1 MLFGMASCSSPSEQT
16 EESTNQSEGIEEV
29 VELEKYGDES
39 ISPEGAIEASQ
50 LLAMLDGKD
59 SVEVKVKGT
68 INSCCQK
75 KGCWM
80 DMEIAEGENMTVRF
94 KDYSFFVPMNSAGRE
109 AIIEG
114 VAKIDTQSVDW
125 LRHKA
130 EDAGK
135 SDEEIAAITEPELKV
150 SFLASGVIL
159 E

>member
-1 MLFGMASCSSPSEQT
+1 
-16 EESTNQSEGIEEV
+16 
-29 VELEKYGDES
+29 
-39 ISPEGAIEASQ
+39 
-50 LLAMLDGKD
+50 
-59 SVEVKVKGT
+59 
-68 INSCCQK
+68 
-75 KGCWM
+75 
-80 DMEIAEGENMTVRF
+80 
-94 KDYSFFVPMNSAGRE
+94 MNSAGRE